1 MFLQGVMVFNF
12 LSTGKEMLIFEGNP
26 NNMCLAVNER
36 LKIHNKDINQ
46 KYKGCPNI
54 SMKQRYRKYI
64 NGLVNINGSQL
75 LSDIGNSTKARDYG
89 EVIFDMYYSTTM
101 KVYDESMPQIRFYF
115 EHYPVLPRSWIDIV
129 VNTEPPSQHTNLEK
143 HLTLDEIFP
152 SEIISMKY
160 KNTVITFFKPNGDR
174 EEAIL
179 LHLGEKFPEIND
191 VRFYKKQEP
200 KNSLLIQIQQW

>member
-1 MFLQGVMVFNF
+1 MFLQSIMVFNF
-12 LSTGKEMLIFEGNP
+12 LLIGKEMLIFEGNP
-26 NNMCLAVNER
+26 NNMCLSVNEI

-46 KYKGCPNI
+46 KFKGCPNI
-54 SMKQRYRKYI
+54 SMNQRYRKNI

-75 LSDIGNSTKARDYG
+75 ISNIGKGSKARDYG
-89 EVIFDMYYSTTM
+89 EVIFDMYYSSTM

-129 VNTEPPSQHTNLEK
+129 VTTEPPSQHTNLEK

-160 KNTVITFFKPNGDR
+160 KNTVITFLSQMVTGR
-174 EEAIL
+174 
-179 LHLGEKFPEIND
+179 
-191 VRFYKKQEP
+191 KQYYF
-200 KNSLLIQIQQW
+200 IW